1 SLIAAPRRGAWDD
14 QFDARGSS
22 RTIAAVTTNNPV
34 VGPQGPTNIQRA
46 IMDYQMITA
55 NGGWPQVNPGQK
67 LRLGAVDPAVQ
78 QLRQRLIIAGDLPQ
92 GAGMSNS
99 FDSYVDGAVKRFQ
112 ARHGLPAD
120 GVMGEY
126 TLKAMNVPA

>member
-1 SLIAAPRRGAWDD
+1 PGRLARCRVKFDGKIMSKKIGSEILSRRVLLRSAVSAGAAALAAPALAQTAIESLIAAPRRGAWDD

-34 VGPQGPTNIQRA
+34 MGPQGPTNIQRA

-67 LRLGAVDPAVQ
+67 LRL
-78 QLRQRLIIAGDLPQ
+78 
-92 GAGMSNS
+92 
-99 FDSYVDGAVKRFQ
+99 
-112 ARHGLPAD
+112 
-120 GVMGEY
+120 
-126 TLKAMNVPA
+126 